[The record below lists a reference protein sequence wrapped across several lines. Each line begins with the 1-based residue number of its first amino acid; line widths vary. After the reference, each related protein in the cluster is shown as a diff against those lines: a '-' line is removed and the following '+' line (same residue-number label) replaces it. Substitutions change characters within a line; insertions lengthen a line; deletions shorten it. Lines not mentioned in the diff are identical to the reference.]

1 MFLRSSGSRPV
12 FFFTFVDTVASGIR
26 WFLSAINSYKWL
38 CCFAGFLSVSR
49 KCDRIFLQRM
59 FAPLT
64 DHRRP
69 SPPTSTH
76 LPPGNRSEQPVGAGD
91 AADPA
96 PPAGG
101 CFCQQQMARTSH
113 DTFVCFFAA
122 KSAGDK
128 FSIIVKVIE
137 PHYGNVKDICFYSE
151 SLRVMRI

>member
-1 MFLRSSGSRPV
+1 MFRRSSGSRPA

-26 WFLSAINSYKWL
+26 WFLSTTNSFSASRG
-38 CCFAGFLSVSR
+38 FAALQVFSASR

-64 DHRRP
+64 DHQHP

-76 LPPGNRSEQPVGAGD
+76 LPPGNRSEQTVGAGD

-137 PHYGNVKDICFYSE
+137 PHYGT
-151 SLRVMRI
+151 